1 MPTSFT
7 WEVAVL
13 EALTYPF
20 FQRAL
25 VAGTLVSLLAGL
37 LAPFVVQRRLS
48 FLGDGLAHAA
58 FAGVALGL
66 FLRGEPLWFALPFTF
81 LVAMAITFVKERTE
95 LSEDT
100 AIGVFFALS
109 VALGAVFL
117 SKAKGYVGDAMG
129 YLFGSLLAVGLAD
142 LVAIGLL
149 LLLALSL
156 LPLWGPLAYATFDR
170 ELALSDRVPV
180 VRHDYLLSGFIA
192 VSLVLAVKV
201 VGIIL
206 VAAFLV
212 IPGAAARLLSRTFS
226 GLTLL
231 SLGLSLLS
239 TLLGLMASF
248 LLDWPSG
255 ASVVLVQALLFGLA
269 LAKTAFSGGK

>member
-1 MPTSFT
+1 M
-7 WEVAVL
+7 L
-13 EALTYPF
+13 EALGYPF

-25 VAGTLVSLLAGL
+25 LAGLLVSLLSGL
-37 LAPFVVQRRLS
+37 LSPFVVQRRLS

-81 LVAMAITFVKERTE
+81 LVAMAITFVKEKTE

-117 SKAKGYVGDAMG
+117 SQAKGYVGDAMG
-129 YLFGSLLAVGLAD
+129 YLFGSLLAVGPSD
-142 LVAIGLL
+142 LVAVGLL
-149 LLLALSL
+149 LLLGLFL

-180 VRHDYLLSGFIA
+180 VFHDYLLSGFIA

-212 IPGAAARLLSRTFS
+212 IPGAAARLLSPTFS

-231 SLGLSLLS
+231 SLVLSVLS
-239 TLLGLMASF
+239 TVLGLLLSF

-255 ASVVLVQALLFGLA
+255 ASIVLLQAALFGLA
-269 LAKTAFSGGK
+269 FAKTLFSGGK

>member
-1 MPTSFT
+1 M
-7 WEVAVL
+7 L
-13 EALTYPF
+13 EALAYPF

-25 VAGTLVSLLAGL
+25 LAGLLVSLLSGL
-37 LAPFVVQRRLS
+37 LSPLVVQRRLS

-66 FLRGEPLWFALPFTF
+66 FLRGEPLGFALPFTF
-81 LVAMAITFVKERTE
+81 LVALAITFVKERTE

-117 SKAKGYVGDAMG
+117 AKAKGYVGDAMG
-129 YLFGSLLAVGLAD
+129 YLFGSLLAVGPAD
-142 LVAIGLL
+142 LWALGLVFL
-149 LLLALSL
+149 LGLFL
-156 LPLWGPLAYATFDR
+156 LPLWGPLAYATLDR
-170 ELALSDRVPV
+170 ELALADRVPV
-180 VRHDYLLSGFIA
+180 GRHDYLLSGFIA
-192 VSLVLAVKV
+192 VALVLAVKV
-201 VGIIL
+201 VGILL

-212 IPGAAARLLSRTFS
+212 IPGAAARLLARTFA

-231 SLGLSLLS
+231 SLLLAALS
-239 TLLGLMASF
+239 TLLGLLASF

-255 ASVVLVQALLFGLA
+255 ASVVLVQALLFA
-269 LAKTAFSGGK
+269 LAFTKTLFPGGK

>member
-1 MPTSFT
+1 
-7 WEVAVL
+7 VL

-129 YLFGSLLAVGLAD
+129 YLFGSLLAVGPAD

-170 ELALSDRVPV
+170 ELALADRVPV